1 MSEILSAVEYLHSYN
16 ITHRDLKPENIV
28 LQDEQNV
35 VRYKRKKVIY
45 IALLAYVRIYCIDSI
60 KLLYVHILQIS
71 YKLIDLGYAKEL
83 GEASTSASLVGTL
96 NYVAP
101 ELLWKKTYSCSVDY
115 WSLGILFYELVTG
128 TRPFLPTMQHTM
140 EW

>member
-1 MSEILSAVEYLHSYN
+1 M
-16 ITHRDLKPENIV
+16 
-28 LQDEQNV
+28 
-35 VRYKRKKVIY
+35 
-45 IALLAYVRIYCIDSI
+45 I
-60 KLLYVHILQIS
+60 KLNFYIYILQIS
-71 YKLIDLGYAKEL
+71 YKLIDVGYAKEL
-83 GEASTSASLVGTL
+83 GETSTSASLVGTL

-101 ELLWKKTYSCSVDY
+101 ELLWKEKYSCSVDY

>member
-1 MSEILSAVEYLHSYN
+1 M
-16 ITHRDLKPENIV
+16 
-28 LQDEQNV
+28 
-35 VRYKRKKVIY
+35 
-45 IALLAYVRIYCIDSI
+45 
-60 KLLYVHILQIS
+60 QIS

-101 ELLWKKTYSCSVDY
+101 ELLWREKYSCSVDY

-128 TRPFLPTMQHTM
+128 TRPFLPTMQHTT
-140 EW
+140 EWYKVKNDKMYL

>member
-1 MSEILSAVEYLHSYN
+1 M
-16 ITHRDLKPENIV
+16 
-28 LQDEQNV
+28 
-35 VRYKRKKVIY
+35 
-45 IALLAYVRIYCIDSI
+45 YV
-60 KLLYVHILQIS
+60 LQIS

-83 GEASTSASLVGTL
+83 GEASASASLVGTL

-101 ELLWKKTYSCSVDY
+101 ELLWREKYSCSVDY

>member
-1 MSEILSAVEYLHSYN
+1 MYVLHIYRLFIL
-16 ITHRDLKPENIV
+16 
-28 LQDEQNV
+28 
-35 VRYKRKKVIY
+35 
-45 IALLAYVRIYCIDSI
+45 
-60 KLLYVHILQIS
+60 HILQTS

-83 GEASTSASLVGTL
+83 GEASTTASLVGTL

-101 ELLWKKTYSCSVDY
+101 ELLLGEKYSCSVDY

-128 TRPFLPTMQHTM
+128 TKPFLPTMQRTM